1 MINENPMLMAETLE
15 GEMQDDEV
23 MSEDDLQGVIS
34 SEINDAISF
43 IDIDIGGN
51 RALATEYYYG
61 QPFGDEEEG
70 RSQVVSM
77 DVRDTVQGILP
88 SLMRI
93 FFGPERV
100 VEFTPQGPEDVQNA
114 EQATDYVDFI
124 FKRDNP
130 GFKILH
136 SAFKD
141 ALVRKCGIIKYW
153 WDESVEVK
161 AESFSMLDEQSMMMI
176 TSDPDVEI
184 SAVREYPVPGMMDQN
199 LAQGI
204 PPPMMYDVEIKRR
217 IKSGKIKIEAL
228 PPEEFLI
235 DRRAKSIE
243 DATFVGH
250 RTMKT
255 VSDLVA
261 MGYDYDEMVEVAGN
275 GNDFDNNQEYI
286 ARNPFAVISTANNGD
301 PSSKSVLYI
310 EGYLKVD
317 FDGDGIA
324 EMRRVCTVGSGNKVI
339 RNEIVDDRQFA
350 GFCPDPEP
358 HTFFGMCPADV
369 VMDIQR
375 IKSNVQRGILD
386 SLAQSIHPRTAI
398 VEGQANMEDVLNN
411 EVGAVIRM
419 RAPGMVQP
427 FTTPFVGQAAFP
439 MLDYLDDIKQTRTG
453 ISKAAS
459 GLDADALQS
468 TTKAAV
474 SATVNAAHQHIEM
487 IARIFA
493 ETGLRKLFTGILKL
507 VAENQDQARMV
518 RLRNTFVPIDPRSWD
533 SNMDVIVNVGVG
545 DGTMEERVALLT
557 QVAARQ
563 EQIIAQQGPSNPVVT
578 IPQYTNTLAKM
589 LQLAGIKDSQNYF
602 AQLPVD
608 WQPPESPPPKPT
620 PEETLAKVQAE
631 SIQADIQKKAAELQL
646 DREKAIMSD
655 DRERDRIEQDGI
667 LRRYELELKYGV
679 QIQSAEID
687 YAMNREREMI
697 NQQAAM
703 SQQVPMD
710 QQMGQPMEQE
720 MAPPMDQS
728 MDYGMGQQPQQPQPM
743 M

>member
-1 MINENPMLMAETLE
+1 MINENPMLMAETLQ
-15 GEMQDDEV
+15 GEMEGDEV
-23 MSEDDLQGVIS
+23 MSEEQLQGVIS
-34 SEINDAISF
+34 AEIYDAISF
-43 IDIDIGGN
+43 IDDDIGGN

-61 QPFGDEEEG
+61 QPFGDEDEG

-141 ALVRKCGIIKYW
+141 ALVRKCGIVKYW

-161 AESFSMLDEQSMMMI
+161 AESFSMLDEQSMMML
-176 TSDPDVEI
+176 TENPDVEI
-184 SAVREYPVPGMMDQN
+184 SAVREYPVPGTEPTNEAEAIMT
-199 LAQGI
+199 

-217 IKSGKIKIEAL
+217 IKTGKVKIEAL

-235 DRRAKSIE
+235 DRRAKSIDE
-243 DATFVGH
+243 ATFVGH

-275 GNDFDNNQEYI
+275 GNDFDNNQEYQ

-324 EMRRVCTVGSGNKVI
+324 EMRRICTVGTGNKVL

-350 GFCPDPEP
+350 DFCPDPEP

-398 VEGQANMEDVLNN
+398 VEGQANMEDLLNT
-411 EVGAVIRM
+411 EVGAIIRM

-453 ISKAAS
+453 ISKAAA

-487 IARIFA
+487 IARTFA

-507 VAENQDQARMV
+507 VIENQDKIRMI

-533 SNMDVIVNVGVG
+533 AKMDVIVNVGVG
-545 DGTMEERVALLT
+545 DGTIEDRINILN
-557 QVAARQ
+557 QVAMRQ
-563 EQIIAQQGPSNPVVT
+563 EMLIKETGPNNPIVT
-578 IPQYTNTLAKM
+578 LPQYTNTLTKM

-602 AQLPVD
+602 SQLPVD
-608 WQPPESPPPKPT
+608 FQLPPPEAPKLT
-620 PEETLAKVQAE
+620 PEEMLAQVQAQ

-646 DREKAIMSD
+646 DREKMILMD

-687 YAMNREREMI
+687 AAMNRDRELI
-697 NQQAAM
+697 RQQAAM
-703 SQQVPMD
+703 NQTQVF
-710 QQMGQPMEQE
+710 
-720 MAPPMDQS
+720 
-728 MDYGMGQQPQQPQPM
+728 QQPQPM

>member
-1 MINENPMLMAETLE
+1 MYENPMLMAETLQ
-15 GEMQDDEV
+15 GEMEGDEV
-23 MSEDDLQGVIS
+23 MSEEQLQGVIS

-43 IDIDIGGN
+43 IDDDIGGN

-100 VEFTPQGPEDVQNA
+100 VEFTPQGPEDIANA
-114 EQATDYVDFI
+114 DQATDYVDFI

-141 ALVRKCGIIKYW
+141 ALVRKCGIVKYW
-153 WDESVEVK
+153 WDESVEVR
-161 AESFSMLDEQSMMMI
+161 AESFSMLDEQSMMML
-176 TSDPDVEI
+176 TQDPDVEI
-184 SAVREYPVPGMMDQN
+184 SAVREYPVPGTEPMNQ
-199 LAQGI
+199 AQGI
-204 PPPMMYDVEIKRR
+204 MTPPPMMYDVEIKRR
-217 IKSGKIKIEAL
+217 IKSGKVKIEAL

-235 DRRAKSIE
+235 DRRAKSIDE
-243 DATFVGH
+243 ATFVGH

-261 MGYDYDEMVEVAGN
+261 MGYDYEEMVEVAGN
-275 GNDFDNNQEYI
+275 GNDFDNNQEYT

-324 EMRRVCTVGSGNKVI
+324 EMRRICTVGTGNKVI

-350 GFCPDPEP
+350 DFCPDPEP

-398 VEGQANMEDVLNN
+398 VEGQANMDDVLNT

-453 ISKAAS
+453 ISKAAA

-507 VAENQDQARMV
+507 VVENQDRARMV
-518 RLRNTFVPIDPRSWD
+518 RLRNQFVPIDPRSWD
-533 SNMDVIVNVGVG
+533 AKMDVTVNVGVG
-545 DGTMEERVALLT
+545 DGTIEDRINILN
-557 QVAARQ
+557 QVAMRQ
-563 EQIIAQQGPSNPVVT
+563 EMLIKETGPNNPVVS
-578 IPQYTNTLAKM
+578 IPQYTNTLTKM

-602 AQLPVD
+602 NQLPAD
-608 WQPPESPPPKPT
+608 FQLPEPPAPKPS
-620 PEETLAKVQAE
+620 PEEMLAQVQAQA
-631 SIQADIQKKAAELQL
+631 IQADIQKKAAELQL
-646 DREKAIMSD
+646 EREKTMLAD

-679 QIQSAEID
+679 QIQSAEINA
-687 YAMNREREMI
+687 AMNKDRELIR
-697 NQQAAM
+697 QQAAM
-703 SQQVPMD
+703 SN
-710 QQMGQPMEQE
+710 
-720 MAPPMDQS
+720 
-728 MDYGMGQQPQQPQPM
+728 QQPQPM

>member
-1 MINENPMLMAETLE
+1 MKTENPMLMAETLQ
-15 GEMQDDEV
+15 GEMQGDEV
-23 MSEDDLQGVIS
+23 MSEEQLQGVVS
-34 SEINDAISF
+34 AEIYDAISF
-43 IDIDIGGN
+43 IDDDIGGN

-61 QPFGDEEEG
+61 LPFGDEEEG

-100 VEFTPQGPEDVQNA
+100 VEFAPQGPEDVQNA

-124 FKRDNP
+124 FKRDNQ

-141 ALVRKCGIIKYW
+141 ALVRKVGIIKYW

-161 AESFSMLDEQSMMMI
+161 AESFSMLDEQTMMFL
-176 TSDPDVEI
+176 TQDPDIEI
-184 SAVREYPVPGMMDQN
+184 SAVREYPVPGTQPMN
-199 LAQGI
+199 EAQGI
-204 PPPMMYDVEIKRR
+204 MTPPPMMYDVEIKRR
-217 IKSGKIKIEAL
+217 IKSGKVKIEAL

-235 DRRAKSIE
+235 DRRAKSIDE
-243 DATFVGH
+243 ATFVGH

-275 GNDFDNNQEYI
+275 GNDFDNNQEYQ

-324 EMRRVCTVGSGNKVI
+324 EMRRICTVGTGNKVL

-350 GFCPDPEP
+350 DFCPDPEP

-398 VEGQANMEDVLNN
+398 VEGQANMEDLLNT
-411 EVGAVIRM
+411 EVGAIIRM

-453 ISKAAS
+453 ISKAAA

-487 IARIFA
+487 IARTFA

-507 VAENQDQARMV
+507 VIENQDKIRMI

-533 SNMDVIVNVGVG
+533 AKMDVIVNVGVG
-545 DGTMEERVALLT
+545 DGTIEDRINILN
-557 QVAARQ
+557 QVAMRQ
-563 EQIIAQQGPSNPVVT
+563 EMLIKETGPNNPIVT
-578 IPQYTNTLAKM
+578 LPQYTNTLTKM

-602 AQLPVD
+602 SQLPVD
-608 WQPPESPPPKPT
+608 FQLPPPEAPKLT
-620 PEETLAKVQAE
+620 PEEMLAQVQAQ

-646 DREKAIMSD
+646 DREKMILMD

-687 YAMNREREMI
+687 AAMNRDREI
-697 NQQAAM
+697 IRQQAAM
-703 SQQVPMD
+703 SQ
-710 QQMGQPMEQE
+710 
-720 MAPPMDQS
+720 
-728 MDYGMGQQPQQPQPM
+728 PQPM

>member
-1 MINENPMLMAETLE
+1 MKQENPMLMAETMQ
-15 GEMQDDEV
+15 GEMQGDEV
-23 MSEDDLQGVIS
+23 MSEEDLQGVIS
-34 SEINDAISF
+34 AEIYDAISF
-43 IDIDIGGN
+43 IDDDIGGN

-61 QPFGDEEEG
+61 QAFGDEEEG

-100 VEFTPQGPEDVQNA
+100 VEFAPQGPEDVQNA

-124 FKRDNP
+124 FKRDNQ

-141 ALVRKCGIIKYW
+141 ALVRKVGIVKYW

-161 AESFSMLDEQSMMMI
+161 AESFSMLDEQTMMFL
-176 TSDPDVEI
+176 TQDPDIEI
-184 SAVREYPVPGMMDQN
+184 SAVREYPVPGTEPMND
-199 LAQGI
+199 AQGI
-204 PPPMMYDVEIKRR
+204 MTPPPMMYDVEIKRR
-217 IKSGKIKIEAL
+217 IKSGKVKIEAL

-235 DRRAKSIE
+235 DRRAKSIDE
-243 DATFVGH
+243 ATFVGH

-275 GNDFDNNQEYI
+275 GNDFDNNQEYQ

-324 EMRRVCTVGSGNKVI
+324 EMRRICTVGTGNKVL

-350 GFCPDPEP
+350 DFCPDPEP

-398 VEGQANMEDVLNN
+398 VEGQANMEDVLNT

-487 IARIFA
+487 IARTFA
-493 ETGLRKLFTGILKL
+493 ETGLRKLFTGVLKL
-507 VAENQDQARMV
+507 VIENQDKARMV
-518 RLRNTFVPIDPRSWD
+518 RLRNTFVPMDPRSWD
-533 SNMDVIVNVGVG
+533 ANMDVIVNVGVG
-545 DGTMEERVALLT
+545 DGTIEDRINILN
-557 QVAARQ
+557 QVAMRQ
-563 EQIIAQQGPSNPVVT
+563 EMLIKETGPNNPIVSL
-578 IPQYTNTLAKM
+578 PQYTNTLTKM

-602 AQLPVD
+602 NQLPVD
-608 WQPPESPPPKPT
+608 FQLPPPEAPKPT
-620 PEETLAKVQAE
+620 PEEMLAQVQAQ

-646 DREKAIMSD
+646 DREKTMLMD

-679 QIQSAEID
+679 QIQSAEINA
-687 YAMNREREMI
+687 AMNKDRELIR
-697 NQQAAM
+697 QQAAM
-703 SQQVPMD
+703 SN
-710 QQMGQPMEQE
+710 
-720 MAPPMDQS
+720 
-728 MDYGMGQQPQQPQPM
+728 QQPQPM

>member
-1 MINENPMLMAETLE
+1 MQENPMLMAETLQ
-15 GEMQDDEV
+15 GQMQDEEV
-23 MSEDDLQGVIS
+23 MSEEQLQGVIS
-34 SEINDAISF
+34 AEITDAISF
-43 IDIDIGGN
+43 IDDDIGGS

-61 QPFGDEEEG
+61 DLFGDEEEG

-100 VEFTPQGPEDVQNA
+100 VEFAPQGPEDVQNA

-141 ALVRKCGIIKYW
+141 ALVRKCGIVKYW
-153 WDESVEVK
+153 WDESVEVR
-161 AESFSMLDEQSMMMI
+161 AESFSMLDEQSMMML
-176 TSDPDVEI
+176 TSDPDIEI
-184 SAVREYPVPGMMDQN
+184 SAVREYPVPGTEPQN
-199 LAQGI
+199 EAQGI
-204 PPPMMYDVEIKRR
+204 MTPPPMMYDVEIKRR
-217 IKSGKIKIEAL
+217 IKTGKVKIEAL

-261 MGYDYDEMVEVAGN
+261 MGYDYDEMVEASGN
-275 GNDFDNNQEYI
+275 GNDFDNNQEYT
-286 ARNPFAVISTANNGD
+286 ARNPFAVISTSNNGD
-301 PSSKSVLYI
+301 PSSKSVMYI

-324 EMRRVCTVGSGNKVI
+324 EMRRICTIGTGNKVI
-339 RNEIVDDRQFA
+339 RNEIVSERQFA
-350 GFCPDPEP
+350 DFCPDPEP

-398 VEGQANMEDVLNN
+398 VEGQANMEDVLNT

-453 ISKAAS
+453 ISKAAA

-507 VAENQDQARMV
+507 VVENQDRARMV

-533 SNMDVIVNVGVG
+533 AKMDVIVNVGVG
-545 DGTMEERVALLT
+545 DGTIEDRINILN
-557 QVAARQ
+557 QVA
-563 EQIIAQQGPSNPVVT
+563 
-578 IPQYTNTLAKM
+578 
-589 LQLAGIKDSQNYF
+589 
-602 AQLPVD
+602 
-608 WQPPESPPPKPT
+608 
-620 PEETLAKVQAE
+620 
-631 SIQADIQKKAAELQL
+631 
-646 DREKAIMSD
+646 EKTASLLCNLCY
-655 DRERDRIEQDGI
+655 RLG
-667 LRRYELELKYGV
+667 
-679 QIQSAEID
+679 
-687 YAMNREREMI
+687 
-697 NQQAAM
+697 
-703 SQQVPMD
+703 
-710 QQMGQPMEQE
+710 
-720 MAPPMDQS
+720 
-728 MDYGMGQQPQQPQPM
+728 
-743 M
+743 

>member
-1 MINENPMLMAETLE
+1 MQQDNPMLMAETMQ

-23 MSEDDLQGVIS
+23 MSEEELQGVIAA
-34 SEINDAISF
+34 EITDAISY
-43 IDIDIGGN
+43 IDDDIGGN

-61 QPFGDEEEG
+61 QAFGDEEEG

-100 VEFTPQGPEDVQNA
+100 VEFAPQGPEDVQSA

-161 AESFSMLDEQSMMMI
+161 AESFSMLDEQTMMFL
-176 TSDPDVEI
+176 TQDPDIEI
-184 SAVREYPVPGMMDQN
+184 SAVREYPIPGMAEQN
-199 LAQGI
+199 AAQGI
-204 PPPMMYDVEIKRR
+204 MTPPPMMYDVEIKRR
-217 IKSGKIKIEAL
+217 IKSGKVKIEAL

-243 DATFVGH
+243 EATFVGH

-275 GNDFDNNQEYI
+275 GNDFDNNQEYTS
-286 ARNPFAVISTANNGD
+286 RNPFAVISTANNGD

-324 EMRRVCTVGSGNKVI
+324 EMRRICTVGTGSKVI
-339 RNEIVDDRQFA
+339 RNEIVDGRQFA
-350 GFCPDPEP
+350 DFCPDPEP

-398 VEGQANMEDVLNN
+398 VEGQANMEDVLNT

-493 ETGLRKLFTGILKL
+493 ETGLRKLFTGVLKL
-507 VAENQDQARMV
+507 VIENQDKARMI

-533 SNMDVIVNVGVG
+533 ANMDVIVNVGVG
-545 DGTMEERVALLT
+545 DGTIEDRINILN
-557 QVAARQ
+557 QVAMRQ
-563 EQIIAQQGPSNPVVT
+563 EMLIKETGVNNPVVSL
-578 IPQYTNTLAKM
+578 PQYTNTLTKM
-589 LQLAGIKDSQNYF
+589 LQLAGIRDSQNYF
-602 AQLPVD
+602 NQLPVD
-608 WQPPESPPPKPT
+608 FKLPEPPPPKPT
-620 PEETLAKVQAE
+620 PEEMLAQVQVQ
-631 SIQADIQKKAAELQL
+631 SIQADIQKKAAELDLERQ
-646 DREKAIMSD
+646 KMIMSD
-655 DRERDRIEQDGI
+655 DRERDRVEQDGI

-679 QIQSAEID
+679 QIQSAEINA
-687 YAMNREREMI
+687 AMNTDRELIR
-697 NQQAAM
+697 QQAAM
-703 SQQVPMD
+703 NQTQV
-710 QQMGQPMEQE
+710 
-720 MAPPMDQS
+720 
-728 MDYGMGQQPQQPQPM
+728 PQQPQPM

>member
-1 MINENPMLMAETLE
+1 MKQENPMLMAETLQ

-23 MSEDDLQGVIS
+23 MSEEQLQGVIS
-34 SEINDAISF
+34 AEIYDAISF
-43 IDIDIGGN
+43 IDDDIGGN

-61 QPFGDEEEG
+61 QAFGDEEEG

-100 VEFTPQGPEDVQNA
+100 VEFAPQGPEDVQSA

-141 ALVRKCGIIKYW
+141 ALVRKVGIIKYW

-161 AESFSMLDEQSMMMI
+161 AESFSMLDEQTMMFLTQDQDI
-176 TSDPDVEI
+176 EI
-184 SAVREYPVPGMMDQN
+184 SAVREYPIPGMAEQN

-204 PPPMMYDVEIKRR
+204 MTPPPMMYDVEIKRR
-217 IKSGKIKIEAL
+217 IKSGKVKIEAL

-235 DRRAKSIE
+235 DRRAKSIDE
-243 DATFVGH
+243 ATFVGH

-275 GNDFDNNQEYI
+275 GNDFDNNQEYQ

-301 PSSKSVLYI
+301 PSSNSVLYI

-324 EMRRVCTVGSGNKVI
+324 EMRRICTVGTGNKVI

-350 GFCPDPEP
+350 DFCPDPEP

-398 VEGQANMEDVLNN
+398 VEGQANMEDVLNT

-507 VAENQDQARMV
+507 IIENQDKERMV

-533 SNMDVIVNVGVG
+533 AKMDVIVNVGVG
-545 DGTMEERVALLT
+545 DGTLEDRINILN
-557 QVAARQ
+557 QVAMRQ
-563 EQIIAQQGPSNPVVT
+563 EMLIKETGVNNPVVSL
-578 IPQYTNTLAKM
+578 PQYTNTLTKM

-602 AQLPVD
+602 NQLPVD
-608 WQPPESPPPKPT
+608 FQLPEPPPPKPT
-620 PEETLAKVQAE
+620 PEEMLAQVQVQ
-631 SIQADIQKKAAELQL
+631 SIQADIQKKAAELDLERQ
-646 DREKAIMSD
+646 KMIMSD
-655 DRERDRIEQDGI
+655 DRERDRVEQDGI

-679 QIQSAEID
+679 QIQSAEINA
-687 YAMNREREMI
+687 AMNTDRELIR
-697 NQQAAM
+697 QQAAM
-703 SQQVPMD
+703 SQTQV
-710 QQMGQPMEQE
+710 
-720 MAPPMDQS
+720 
-728 MDYGMGQQPQQPQPM
+728 PQQPQPM

>member
-1 MINENPMLMAETLE
+1 MKQENPMLMAETLQ
-15 GEMQDDEV
+15 GEMQEDEV
-23 MSEDDLQGVIS
+23 MSEEQLQGVIS
-34 SEINDAISF
+34 AEIYDAISF
-43 IDIDIGGN
+43 IDDDIGGN

-61 QPFGDEEEG
+61 QLFGDEEEG

-100 VEFTPQGPEDVQNA
+100 VEFAPQGPEDVQNA

-124 FKRDNP
+124 FKRDNQ

-141 ALVRKCGIIKYW
+141 ALVRKVGIVKYW

-161 AESFSMLDEQSMMMI
+161 AESFSMLDEQTMMFL
-176 TSDPDVEI
+176 TQDPDIEI
-184 SAVREYPVPGMMDQN
+184 SAVREYPVPGTQPMND
-199 LAQGI
+199 AQGI
-204 PPPMMYDVEIKRR
+204 MIPPLMMYDVEIKRR
-217 IKSGKIKIEAL
+217 IKTGKVKIEAL

-235 DRRAKSIE
+235 DRRAKSIDE
-243 DATFVGH
+243 ATFVGH
-250 RTMKT
+250 RAMKT

-275 GNDFDNNQEYI
+275 GNDFDNNEEYQ

-324 EMRRVCTVGSGNKVI
+324 EMRRICTVGTGNKVI
-339 RNEIVDDRQFA
+339 RNEIVDGRQFA
-350 GFCPDPEP
+350 DFCPDPEP

-398 VEGQANMEDVLNN
+398 VEGQANMEDVLNT

-507 VAENQDQARMV
+507 VIENQDKARMV

-533 SNMDVIVNVGVG
+533 ANMDVIVNVGVG
-545 DGTMEERVALLT
+545 DGTLEDRINILN
-557 QVAARQ
+557 QVAMRQ
-563 EQIIAQQGPSNPVVT
+563 EMLIKETGPNNPIVT
-578 IPQYTNTLAKM
+578 LPQYTNTLTKM

-602 AQLPVD
+602 NQLPVD
-608 WQPPESPPPKPT
+608 FQLPTPPPPKLS
-620 PEETLAKVQAE
+620 PEEVLAQVQAQ
-631 SIQADIQKKAAELQL
+631 SIQADIEKKAAELDLQ
-646 DREKAIMSD
+646 RQKMIMDD
-655 DRERDRIEQDGI
+655 DRERDKIEQDGI

-679 QIQSAEID
+679 QIQSAEINA
-687 YAMNREREMI
+687 AMNTDRELIR
-697 NQQAAM
+697 QQAAM
-703 SQQVPMD
+703 NQTQV
-710 QQMGQPMEQE
+710 
-720 MAPPMDQS
+720 
-728 MDYGMGQQPQQPQPM
+728 PQQPQPM

>member
-1 MINENPMLMAETLE
+1 MKQDNPMLMAETIQGQME
-15 GEMQDDEV
+15 GDEV
-23 MSEDDLQGVIS
+23 MSEEDLQGVIS
-34 SEINDAISF
+34 AEITDAISF
-43 IDIDIGGN
+43 IDDDIGGT

-141 ALVRKCGIIKYW
+141 ALVRKVGIIKYW

-161 AESFSMLDEQSMMMI
+161 AESFSMLDEQTMMFL
-176 TSDPDVEI
+176 TQDPDIEI
-184 SAVREYPVPGMMDQN
+184 SAVREYPVPGSEPMNQ
-199 LAQGI
+199 AQGI
-204 PPPMMYDVEIKRR
+204 MTPPPMMYDVEIKRR
-217 IKSGKIKIEAL
+217 IKSGKVKIEAL

-235 DRRAKSIE
+235 DRRAKSIDE
-243 DATFVGH
+243 ATFVGH

-275 GNDFDNNQEYI
+275 GNDFDNNDEYI

-324 EMRRVCTVGSGNKVI
+324 EMRRVCTVGTGNKVI

-350 GFCPDPEP
+350 DFCPDPEP

-386 SLAQSIHPRTAI
+386 SLAQAIHPRTAI
-398 VEGQANMEDVLNN
+398 VEGQANMEDVLNT

-453 ISKAAS
+453 ISKAAA

-507 VAENQDQARMV
+507 VVENQDRARMI

-533 SNMDVIVNVGVG
+533 AKMDVTVNVGVG
-545 DGTMEERVALLT
+545 DGTIEDRINILN
-557 QVAARQ
+557 QVAMRQ
-563 EQIIAQQGPSNPVVT
+563 EMLIKETGPNNPVVS
-578 IPQYTNTLAKM
+578 IPQYTNTLTKM

-602 AQLPVD
+602 NQLPAD
-608 WQPPESPPPKPT
+608 FQLPPPEAPKLT
-620 PEETLAKVQAE
+620 PEEMLAQVQAQ

-646 DREKAIMSD
+646 DREKMIMSD

-687 YAMNREREMI
+687 AAMNRDRELI
-697 NQQAAM
+697 RQQAAM
-703 SQQVPMD
+703 SN
-710 QQMGQPMEQE
+710 
-720 MAPPMDQS
+720 
-728 MDYGMGQQPQQPQPM
+728 QQPQPM